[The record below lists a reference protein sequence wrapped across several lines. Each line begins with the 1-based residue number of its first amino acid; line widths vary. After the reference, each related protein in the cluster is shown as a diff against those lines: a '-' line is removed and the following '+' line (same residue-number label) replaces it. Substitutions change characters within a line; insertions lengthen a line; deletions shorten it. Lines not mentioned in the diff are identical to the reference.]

1 MKKRTSTP
9 SLASLVAAFVLVVMA
24 VPANAAV
31 IYQDNFEGG
40 DLNLRYDTYL
50 VGGGLSVVAAPGGG
64 NAMSFT
70 GNWGS
75 KNLLT
80 TKAYLGGNFTDTQ
93 YKATFRVYL
102 NTPVQGTQ
110 LQFCALA
117 NGWNTGWDTEAVY
130 GYNTNVYPYD
140 QNAGPKIVR
149 KNTNGSSA
157 TLLDGTYP
165 AAPDWAQAVAAKRG
179 GYWEDWGVEV
189 NVKDTSTDLKLTWAG
204 LATDGTTPVSAT
216 WTVSDSSATRL
227 TSGTGFSMQFYSGD
241 NQAGM
246 YIDNILITT
255 IPEPCAAALLVVGGL
270 MLASRRHRNSL

>member
-1 MKKRTSTP
+1 MKKRISTP

-24 VPANAAV
+24 LPATAAV

-40 DLNLRYDTYL
+40 DFASRYSTYC
-50 VGGGLSVVAAPGGG
+50 VGGDPTVVAAPGGG
-64 NAMSFT
+64 NAMYFT
-70 GNWGS
+70 GNWGM
-75 KNLLT
+75 KNLLRT
-80 TKAYLGGNFTDTQ
+80 TAYAGGNFTDTQ

-140 QNAGPKIVR
+140 QYAGPGIVR

-157 TLLDGTYP
+157 TLLNGTYP

-189 NVKDTSTDLKLTWAG
+189 NVKALTTDLTLTWAG
-204 LATDGTTPVSAT
+204 LATDGTTPVSAS
-216 WTVSDSSATRL
+216 WTVSDSSANRL

-241 NQAGM
+241 NQAGL

-255 IPEPCAAALLVVGGL
+255 IPEPCAAALLAVGGVL
-270 MLASRRHRNSL
+270 LAARRHRK